1 MLKGSKK
8 KRGRRRNVKASRS
21 YLESLSLLDFG
32 GEFFYFVSFCKCMF
46 LFFFAFCLMGNTAGM
61 DGGSS
66 FWKYLMTQA
75 NEAMRHRENGDSA
88 AAPSVK
94 SPSS

>member
-1 MLKGSKK
+1 MLKGSEK

-21 YLESLSLLDFG
+21 YFQSLSLLDFG
-32 GEFFYFVSFCKCMF
+32 ESSFILLVFASACFFC
-46 LFFFAFCLMGNTAGM
+46 FFAFCLMENTAGM